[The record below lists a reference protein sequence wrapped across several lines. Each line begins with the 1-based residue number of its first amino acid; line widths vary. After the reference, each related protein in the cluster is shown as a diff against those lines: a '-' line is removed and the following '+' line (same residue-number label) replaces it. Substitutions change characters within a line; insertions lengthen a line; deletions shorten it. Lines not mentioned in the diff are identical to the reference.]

1 MSKTATLSA
10 NPIFAFLP
18 AILWAG
24 LIYFFS
30 SQQVLP
36 GFTLDTWDFIFKK
49 SAHVFVYAVLYWLLF
64 RAFAQSAPQKG
75 HRVWLMPLILTLA
88 YAFFD
93 EFHQSLV
100 PNRHS
105 SLRDVGFDTLGAS
118 LVILRKF
125 GYI

>member
-1 MSKTATLSA
+1 MSKTAIPLPSRFLA
-10 NPIFAFLP
+10 FAP
-18 AILWAG
+18 ALVWAG
-24 LIYFFS
+24 VIYLFS

-36 GFTLDTWDFIFKK
+36 SLTLDTWDFIFKK

-64 RAFAQSAPQKG
+64 RAFAKGAPQAG
-75 HRVWLMPLILTLA
+75 RRAWLVPLVWTLA
-88 YAFFD
+88 YALFD

-105 SLRDVGFDTLGAS
+105 SLRDVGFDALGAS
-118 LVILRKF
+118 LVMLRKF